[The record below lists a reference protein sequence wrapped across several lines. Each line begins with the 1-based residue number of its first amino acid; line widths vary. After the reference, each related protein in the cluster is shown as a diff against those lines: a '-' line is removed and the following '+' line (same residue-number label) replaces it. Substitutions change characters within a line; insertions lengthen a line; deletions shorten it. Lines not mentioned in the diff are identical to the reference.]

1 MSRDSLEHKKQ
12 QTQEHTPEGGKWE
25 TQCFD
30 KAEAAM
36 RRKMFESGRRRRRS
50 SSQVLQAVCVSAGRI
65 NTAAAGRGLSL
76 RMCSIW
82 HCSLDRWKGAYL
94 D

>member
-1 MSRDSLEHKKQ
+1 MGNWA
-12 QTQEHTPEGGKWE
+12 P
-25 TQCFD
+25 D
-30 KAEAAM
+30 KAEVAM
-36 RRKMFESGRRRRRS
+36 RRKMFKSGRRT
-50 SSQVLQAVCVSAGRI
+50 QVLQAVCVSAGSI
-65 NTAAAGRGLSL
+65 NTAAAGTGLSL

>member
-1 MSRDSLEHKKQ
+1 MGNSLL
-12 QTQEHTPEGGKWE
+12 
-25 TQCFD
+25 D
-30 KAEAAM
+30 KAGAAM
-36 RRKMFESGRRRRRS
+36 RRKMFRTGRKS
-50 SSQVLQAVCVSAGRI
+50 TQVLQAVCVSAGRI